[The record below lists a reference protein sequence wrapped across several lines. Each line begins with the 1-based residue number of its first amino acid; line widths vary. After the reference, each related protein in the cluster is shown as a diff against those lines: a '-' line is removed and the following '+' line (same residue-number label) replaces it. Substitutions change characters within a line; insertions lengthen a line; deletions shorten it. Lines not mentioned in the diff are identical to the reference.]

1 MRYIYVFLEQSSKW
15 SENNEHL
22 NEKKLEKPLK
32 YQIEIELKSKTK
44 SSLFSQSRSIINHII
59 VNQKFKNR
67 FYKLSHWL
75 YGWVI
80 KTSMP

>member
-44 SSLFSQSRSIINHII
+44 SSLFSQSMYYSKSKIQRSILQ
-59 VNQKFKNR
+59 V
-67 FYKLSHWL
+67 
-75 YGWVI
+75 
-80 KTSMP
+80 TS